1 MEATSS
7 VYFKLLHQEVVPALG
22 CTEPVAVALCVAR
35 AREALG
41 SPVVS
46 IEVQVSANIFKNGMG
61 VGIPGTG
68 RTGLPIAAALGAVYG
83 QSSDKLELLQGVTP
97 GAVAQAAAMLEQKG
111 VTVAIAQ
118 GSPKLYVK
126 ATVYDA
132 QRHAAHCVI
141 VGSHSHIAEVGQDDR
156 IVYRDRAVDENA
168 AGAPAEPELTGRDI
182 TLRGA
187 YQFAMTTPVEDLEF
201 ILDSVK
207 LNNAISREGLS
218 KPYGLQVGRKLALHM
233 QQGLL
238 AHNVL
243 TEAMSRTAAASDA
256 RMDGSTMPVMSN
268 SGSGNQGIT
277 ATMPVVVMAEH
288 LDSSREQLARAL
300 TLAHLVAIHI
310 KGYIGRLSPL
320 CGCVVASA
328 GAACGAAYLLGG
340 DYAAICATVKNMIG
354 NVTGMVCD
362 GAKVGCALKVSS
374 GVSSAIQ
381 SALLAVDGICISSH
395 DGIIDDDVEKTI
407 ANLGRVGQEAMAVA
421 DNVLLDIMMHKS
433 SKA

>member
-1 MEATSS
+1 MEATSA

-41 SPVVS
+41 EAVEG
-46 IEVQVSANIFKNGMG
+46 IEVEVSANIFKNGMG

-68 RTGLPIAAALGAVYG
+68 RTGLLIAAALGAVYG
-83 QSSDKLELLQGVTP
+83 KSSDKLELLQGVTP
-97 GAVAQAAAMLEQKG
+97 EAVAQATTLLEQKD
-111 VTVAIAQ
+111 VIVSIAQ

-126 ATVYDA
+126 ATVRDE
-132 QRHAAHCVI
+132 QWHRAHCI
-141 VGSHSHIAEVGQDDR
+141 IEGSHSHIVEVGQDDT
-156 IVYRDRAVDENA
+156 IVYRDRPV
-168 AGAPAEPELTGRDI
+168 AEDSAEASSQQELTGRDI
-182 TLRGA
+182 TLHGA
-187 YQFAMTTPVEDLEF
+187 YQFAMHTPVKELEF

-207 LNNAISREGLS
+207 LNDSISREGLS
-218 KPYGLQVGRKLALHM
+218 KPYGLQVGRKLEMHM

-238 AHNVL
+238 ARDVL

-256 RMDGSTMPVMSN
+256 RMDGCTMPVMSN

-288 LDSSREQLARAL
+288 LGSSREQLIRAL

-310 KGYIGRLSPL
+310 KGYIGRLSAL
-320 CGCVVASA
+320 CGCVVASS
-328 GAACGAAYLLGG
+328 GAACGVTYLLGG
-340 DYAAICATVKNMIG
+340 DYPAVCATVKNMIG

-381 SALLAVDGICISSH
+381 SAILAVDGICISSH
-395 DGIIDDDVEKTI
+395 DGIIDADVEQSI
-407 ANLGRVGQEAMAVA
+407 ANLGRVGNEAMAVT
-421 DNVLLDIMMHKS
+421 DQVLLNIMMNKS
-433 SKA
+433 DKA